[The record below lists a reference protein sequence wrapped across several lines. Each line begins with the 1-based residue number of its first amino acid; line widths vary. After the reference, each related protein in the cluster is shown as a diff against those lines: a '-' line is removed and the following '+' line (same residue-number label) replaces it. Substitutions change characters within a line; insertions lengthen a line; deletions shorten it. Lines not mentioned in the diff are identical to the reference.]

1 MRKVKKLFTN
11 LKKDVLYKLPF
22 LIFLKVVTDRT
33 FLSASADEIPFLSY
47 MCGFFFLCPNDNE
60 ERKSFMKEIFQE
72 YGGILITVVAIL
84 SVILVVVAVVGTDEK
99 SAIGLAFA
107 NLINSFVE
115 QANSSIG
122 IE

>member
-1 MRKVKKLFTN
+1 
-11 LKKDVLYKLPF
+11 
-22 LIFLKVVTDRT
+22 
-33 FLSASADEIPFLSY
+33 
-47 MCGFFFLCPNDNE
+47 
-60 ERKSFMKEIFQE
+60 MKEIFQE